1 MSGLLK
7 LSFYTIKSV
16 IQSKKNIMDFNEK
29 LQQLRTKSGLTQEQL
44 AEKIFVSRVA
54 VAKWESGRGYP
65 NLDSLK
71 SLAKIFNISIDDLLS
86 SEELIDI
93 AEVHTKNKGKILRTL
108 VLGITD
114 VMAALLFV
122 IPIFANRFEEQIEI
136 VTLQHLTQV
145 SVYVR
150 VSYYILLGLS
160 LLYGILELIF
170 QNYQT
175 QIKQK
180 VELLLSGAFS
190 SLEIMFAAMS
200 NQPNICIF
208 FFVLFLAKILVV
220 LRTM

>member
-1 MSGLLK
+1 M
-7 LSFYTIKSV
+7 
-16 IQSKKNIMDFNEK
+16 NFNEK

-44 AEKIFVSRVA
+44 AEKVFVSRVA

-71 SLAKIFNISIDDLLS
+71 MIAKVFNVSIDDLLS

-93 AEVHTKNKGKILRTL
+93 AEVQTKNKGNILRTL
-108 VLGITD
+108 ILGITD

-122 IPIFANRFEEQIEI
+122 IPLFANRFEDRIDL
-136 VTLQHLTQV
+136 VTLQHLTQASAYV
-145 SVYVR
+145 KIAFSVL
-150 VSYYILLGLS
+150 IGLS
-160 LLYGILELIF
+160 LTFGILELIF

-180 VELLLSGAFS
+180 MELLLSGAFS
-190 SLEIMFAAMS
+190 SLGIMFAALS

-220 LRTM
+220 LRTI

>member
-1 MSGLLK
+1 M
-7 LSFYTIKSV
+7 
-16 IQSKKNIMDFNEK
+16 KKNHPKKYEESLKNCILLARIEFFTVSADPEDEY
-29 LQQLRTKSGLTQEQL
+29 QCQL

>member
-1 MSGLLK
+1 M
-7 LSFYTIKSV
+7 
-16 IQSKKNIMDFNEK
+16 
-29 LQQLRTKSGLTQEQL
+29 
-44 AEKIFVSRVA
+44 
-54 VAKWESGRGYP
+54 
-65 NLDSLK
+65 
-71 SLAKIFNISIDDLLS
+71 LS

-122 IPIFANRFEEQIEI
+122 IPIFANRYEEQIEI